1 MSLSI
6 LLIIILTAILLIIS
20 GVSKLNQHPFLMLIL
35 GSLFV
40 GALAGMEMT
49 EVVSHITLGFGS
61 ILQDIGLIVVLGSVI
76 GLLIEQ
82 SGALTVIAYHVV
94 KLFGTKRLAAALG
107 VLGALVSIP
116 VFCDSGFI
124 ILSRL
129 SKSLPD
135 RQNQAGLYLSLAS
148 GLIVTHTLV
157 PPTPGPLVVA
167 GNLEI
172 TDAVGLIMVMG
183 FIVTIP
189 ALVVSIYFSKRQ
201 GRNILLEKDQ
211 QQKSLAP
218 AMSLPAAIHP
228 ILVPI
233 LLIATASI
241 INLLKVEAAWL
252 AVLGNPNI
260 ALLIGVG
267 LGMIQIS
274 YKYTIKDQKSLT
286 TKAVEQ
292 AGPIVLITGAGGAFG
307 AVLKATPLTELI
319 IEAFGSDLDS
329 IPLILFMSYF
339 IAALLK
345 TSQGSST
352 SALVIASAMMAPIIA
367 SLSGVTTFQH
377 VLIALSMGAGAL
389 TVSHANDSYF
399 WVVTQFSGFSLK
411 QGYKGLTVITFM
423 QGLTILTSVFLLYFI
438 SLFF

>member
-20 GVSKLNQHPFLMLIL
+20 GVSKLNQHPFLMLVL